1 MLRVVFDTNV
11 YGLLILEDI
20 EAIKARILGDKEF
33 IVYGAKIIRDEL
45 RDTPKDVKLRNAS
58 VRNLML
64 ELYDKITQGR
74 RLESSNEVE
83 KLALGFYIEYR
94 KIGGIR
100 PWHAISEDF
109 RIVANAC
116 IHGMDIIVSEDF
128 RTMTSTK
135 AVEAYKRIALECN
148 LRIPNFLEYK
158 YIKNRYG
165 F

>member
-1 MLRVVFDTNV
+1 MLRVIFDTNV
-11 YGLLILEDI
+11 YGLLILEDT
-20 EAIKARILGDKEF
+20 ESIKAKILGDKEF

-45 RDTPKDVKLRNAS
+45 RDTPKGVKLRNAS
-58 VRNLML
+58 IRNMML
-64 ELYDKITQGR
+64 ELYDGITQGR
-74 RLESSNEVE
+74 RLESSREIE
-83 KLALGFYIEYR
+83 LLAFGFYIEYR
-94 KIGGIR
+94 KVGGIK

-116 IHGMDIIVSEDF
+116 MHGMDIIVSEDY
-128 RTMTSTK
+128 RTMTSTR
-135 AVEAYKRIALECN
+135 ALDAYKTIALKRN

>member
-1 MLRVVFDTNV
+1 MLRVIFDTNV
-11 YGLLILEDI
+11 YGLLILEDV
-20 EAIKARILGDKEF
+20 ESIKAKILGDKEF

-45 RDTPKDVKLRNAS
+45 RDTPKGIKMKNSSLRNI
-58 VRNLML
+58 ML
-64 ELYDKITQGR
+64 ELYDGITQGR

-83 KLALGFYIEYR
+83 SLAFGFYIEYR
-94 KIGGIR
+94 NIGGIR
-100 PWHAISEDF
+100 PWHVISEDF

-116 IHGMDIIVSEDF
+116 IHGMDIIVSEDY

-135 AVEAYKRIALECN
+135 AVEAYKRIALKRN